1 MMFNLFENFL
11 KSNCENDIYVYQ
23 RDYAYISKGY
33 VKPDG
38 DEFRTFSPLA
48 YNLHHCRHFQ
58 MTLNGSNL
66 TCVENNS
73 ISLEDYYTYKTDND
87 TFFVFVGKTNYI
99 ILTTDK
105 NFNYL
110 GLELE
115 EIQQLFATAE
125 ERKLHARIEELED
138 IVRTL
143 MKRVEALEKSNK
155 FIYIPQTNP
164 PQITSPLDWSS
175 KPHPWIRSSNRSDG

>member
-1 MMFNLFENFL
+1 MLFNLLENFL
-11 KSNCENDIYVYQ
+11 KSNSENDIYVYQ

-38 DEFRTFSPLA
+38 NEFKIFSPLA
-48 YNLHHCRHFQ
+48 YNLHHCRYFQ
-58 MTLNGSNL
+58 MVLNGSNL

-73 ISLEDYYTYKTDND
+73 ISLDDYYTYKTDND

-110 GLELE
+110 GLEHE
-115 EIQQLFATAE
+115 EVQQLFATAE

-138 IVRTL
+138 IVMML
-143 MKRVEALEKSNK
+143 EKRVEALERNS
-155 FIYIPQTNP
+155 IYLPQINP
-164 PQITSPLDWSS
+164 PQITGPIEWSNKS
-175 KPHPWIRSSNRSDG
+175 HPWIRSSNRSDG